1 MKDQEIKT
9 REINNQLK
17 QGKAI
22 IAKKIQTRSIPKRS
36 FERYFKE
43 KGKEV
48 VGDIYYGDGWK
59 VSLSEERQEKVG
71 CCFIVAVDVT
81 MEVEAE
87 IFDDFLMTYRKNFL
101 RGGA

>member
-1 MKDQEIKT
+1 MD
-9 REINNQLK
+9 N
-17 QGKAI
+17 
-22 IAKKIQTRSIPKRS
+22 
-36 FERYFKE
+36 
-43 KGKEV
+43 GKEV
-48 VGDIYYGDGWK
+48 VGDIYYGEGWQ

-81 MEVEAE
+81 MEVNAE

>member
-1 MKDQEIKT
+1 MKDHEIET
-9 REINNQLK
+9 RESNNPVEN
-17 QGKAI
+17 GNAI
-22 IAKKIQTRSIPKRS
+22 IVKKIQTRGIPKRS
-36 FERYFKE
+36 FERYFME

-48 VGDIYYGDGWK
+48 VEDSYHGDGWQ

-71 CCFIVAVDVT
+71 CCFIVAVDVI
-81 MEVEAE
+81 MEVKAE